1 MKILVTGGAG
11 FIGSHIVEYLVQR
24 GDSVTVVDNLNTGKI
39 ENLKSVFKKINF
51 AQIDIR
57 DFKVLKNLMENIDGI
72 FHQAAMA
79 SVQDSF
85 RIPEKFHD
93 VNVNG
98 TENIFKIAK
107 EFGIKV
113 VYASSSSVYGDTSIL
128 PTTESDEKRPIN
140 PYAKTKLEKDKLAE
154 QYAKNGLKVIGLR
167 YFNVFG
173 PRQSKEYAG
182 VIKLFLERIQQGL
195 PPLVNGDGLQIR
207 DFVYVDDVV
216 NANILS
222 MESDIDFEFFSAPH
236 IPFHH
241 STSQLIANI
250 ALLTCTILSFAS
262 FFAFCSPFCNIR
274 AISSLLMLFL
284 RSRIGSSTFSIAFK
298 HHLLHS
304 THPIPA
310 VRHPSSTFFI
320 VSSSLNALW

>member
-57 DFKVLKNLMENIDGI
+57 DFKVLKNLMENIDGV

-222 MESDIDFEFFSAPH
+222 MESDIDFEFFNIGTGTRIS
-236 IPFHH
+236 I
-241 STSQLIANI
+241 LDLANI
-250 ALLTCTILSFAS
+250 IIKFSGLKIKPIHRPAL
-262 FFAFCSPFCNIR
+262 PGDVR
-274 AISSLLMLFL
+274 ATQADITKVKTMLKWKP
-284 RSRIGSSTFSIAFK
+284 TTSIQDWLK
-298 HHLLHS
+298 N
-304 THPIPA
+304 A
-310 VRHPSSTFFI
+310 VLD
-320 VSSSLNALW
+320 VKNNL

>member
-1 MKILVTGGAG
+1 MKYVVTGGAG
-11 FIGSHIVEYLVQR
+11 FIGSHLIEKLVKQ
-24 GDSVTVVDNLNTGKI
+24 GDVVTVLDNLNTGKI
-39 ENLKSVFKKINF
+39 ENLKSVSKKINF
-51 AQIDIR
+51 VQNDIR
-57 DFKVLKNLMENIDGI
+57 DFEVLRSLMENVDGV

-207 DFVYVDDVV
+207 DFVYVDDAV

-222 MESDIDFEFFSAPH
+222 MESDIDFEFFNIGTGTTISILDLANMIIKFSGLKIKPIHRPALPGDVRATQADITKVKTMLKWRPTTSIQDWLKSAV
-236 IPFHH
+236 
-241 STSQLIANI
+241 LDVKNN
-250 ALLTCTILSFAS
+250 L
-262 FFAFCSPFCNIR
+262 
-274 AISSLLMLFL
+274 
-284 RSRIGSSTFSIAFK
+284 
-298 HHLLHS
+298 
-304 THPIPA
+304 
-310 VRHPSSTFFI
+310 
-320 VSSSLNALW
+320 

>member
-57 DFKVLKNLMENIDGI
+57 DFKVLKNLMENIDGV

-222 MESDIDFEFFSAPH
+222 MESDIDFEFFNIGTGTTIS
-236 IPFHH
+236 I
-241 STSQLIANI
+241 LDLANI
-250 ALLTCTILSFAS
+250 IIKFSGLKIKPIHRPALSGDV
-262 FFAFCSPFCNIR
+262 R
-274 AISSLLMLFL
+274 ATQADITKVKTMLKW
-284 RSRIGSSTFSIAFK
+284 RPTTSIQDWLK
-298 HHLLHS
+298 SVVLDIKNNL
-304 THPIPA
+304 
-310 VRHPSSTFFI
+310 
-320 VSSSLNALW
+320 

>member
-1 MKILVTGGAG
+1 MKYVVTGGAG
-11 FIGSHIVEYLVQR
+11 FIGSHLTERLVKQ
-24 GDSVTVVDNLNTGKI
+24 GDIVTVIDNQNTGKI
-39 ENLKSVFKKINF
+39 ENLKSVSKKINF
-51 AQIDIR
+51 VQNDIR
-57 DFKVLKNLMENIDGI
+57 DFEVLRSLMENVDGV

-207 DFVYVDDVV
+207 DFVYVDDAV

-222 MESDIDFEFFSAPH
+222 MESDIDFEFFNIGTGTTISILDLANMIIKFSGLKIKPIHRPALSGDVRATQADITKVKTMLKWRPTTSIQDWLKSAV
-236 IPFHH
+236 
-241 STSQLIANI
+241 LDVKNN
-250 ALLTCTILSFAS
+250 L
-262 FFAFCSPFCNIR
+262 
-274 AISSLLMLFL
+274 
-284 RSRIGSSTFSIAFK
+284 
-298 HHLLHS
+298 
-304 THPIPA
+304 
-310 VRHPSSTFFI
+310 
-320 VSSSLNALW
+320 

>member
-1 MKILVTGGAG
+1 MKYVVTGGAG
-11 FIGSHIVEYLVQR
+11 FIGSHLTERLVKQ
-24 GDSVTVVDNLNTGKI
+24 GDVVTVIDNQNTGKI
-39 ENLKSVFKKINF
+39 ENLKSVSKKINF
-51 AQIDIR
+51 VQNDIR
-57 DFKVLKNLMENIDGI
+57 DFEVLRSLMENVDGI

-140 PYAKTKLEKDKLAE
+140 PYAKTKFEKDKLAE

-182 VIKLFLERIQQGL
+182 VIKLFLDRIQQGL

-207 DFVYVDDVV
+207 DFVYVDDAV

-222 MESDIDFEFFSAPH
+222 MKSDIDFEFFNIGTGTTISILDLANMIIKFSGLKIKPIHRPALSGDVRATQADITKVKTMLKWRPTISIQDWLKSAV
-236 IPFHH
+236 
-241 STSQLIANI
+241 LDVKNN
-250 ALLTCTILSFAS
+250 L
-262 FFAFCSPFCNIR
+262 
-274 AISSLLMLFL
+274 
-284 RSRIGSSTFSIAFK
+284 
-298 HHLLHS
+298 
-304 THPIPA
+304 
-310 VRHPSSTFFI
+310 
-320 VSSSLNALW
+320 